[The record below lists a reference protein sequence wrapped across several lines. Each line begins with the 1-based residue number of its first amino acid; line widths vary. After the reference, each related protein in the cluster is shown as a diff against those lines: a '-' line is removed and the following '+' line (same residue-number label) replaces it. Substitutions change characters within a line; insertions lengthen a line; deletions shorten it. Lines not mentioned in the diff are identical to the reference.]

1 MPLRSYTVYDEDGA
15 EFALKL
21 FINDEDS
28 DSNSEEEDASNSTS
42 ASSTYF
48 IDAYSG
54 WTPLYLSTVAGMP
67 TCLGAAVVFCHPRSM
82 SDAKG
87 RDVGPGTMCFSLDL
101 AGSVMVTV
109 SVISIGPECLRRDVD
124 DDDGGVGGGSGGG
137 GWIRLLAGSWFSNSS
152 LSGWDGE
159 LYGE

>member
-1 MPLRSYTVYDEDGA
+1 MHLRSYTVYDEDGA

-28 DSNSEEEDASNSTS
+28 DSDSEEEDASNSTS

-48 IDAYSG
+48 IDADSG
-54 WTPLYLSTVAGMP
+54 WTPLYLSTVVGMS
-67 TCLGAAVVFCHPRSM
+67 TCLGAAVVFCHPRSK
-82 SDAKG
+82 SDPNI
-87 RDVGPGTMCFSLDL
+87 RDVGPGTMCFSLAL

-124 DDDGGVGGGSGGG
+124 DDDGGGGGGGGG
-137 GWIRLLAGSWFSNSS
+137 GWIRLFSWLMVQQLIAFGM
-152 LSGWDGE
+152 GWGTIR
-159 LYGE
+159 